1 MMNNV
6 CATVGLLA
14 IVALGLLYGK
24 EQQLVFELEDQLDAE
39 NRQRVQQETL
49 AAHTA
54 ECEQR
59 CREKLWNDYTRW
71 GG

>member
-1 MMNNV
+1 MMNNI